1 MTHSVRFSIGEWK
14 RSFMEHQPLTSAGNQ
29 QNYWEDHRLLL
40 CSAACGS
47 DVVGQRAATLHSPLM
62 EMWDVVGISLTHDFM
77 MIMIFF
83 FFPSCFC
90 GICILF
96 PLINLVIID
105 DDLVPVFAD

>member
-83 FFPSCFC
+83 FSPLAFVEFVFCF
-90 GICILF
+90 LS
-96 PLINLVIID
+96 
-105 DDLVPVFAD
+105 